1 MKMKKI
7 KETKRGIYVILL
19 LAGFLTISSCE
30 KDFGDINQSYQAN
43 LYEAN
48 IPGLFNGLVSSM
60 QKGGTHYRVPVAWLY
75 QWTQLAAMYSASG
88 YRLDDNTTQAWQN
101 YYGTLANFY
110 DLENLIA
117 EDENPANYSNILAM
131 AKVIMA
137 YKTLTTTLL
146 YGDMPYSEAGQGFL
160 DAQKF
165 RPIYE
170 SQQSIMEAA
179 INDLTSAVDNLAA
192 GGSQVSLGGSDV
204 LFGNDI
210 SEWIKFANSL
220 RLSYAMTMREK
231 NASFADPV
239 IQAALGKPLL
249 NPNEHVSLDPASIP
263 GLTNNREGFYR
274 GNSYI
279 RMGSTMWEAMSAN
292 NAVDGSGIYDLRC
305 KILFEA
311 NENDEWI
318 PYPQNPGN
326 NVAKVTGDPHIPGRL
341 TNWSANRSNFA
352 TINVYYVQDHTIPQ
366 FIITGSQISFIK
378 AELYNRG
385 IAGVGTNASMA
396 ESYYKEGI
404 TASVKFWYNRAFSS
418 IWVVNKPATAEPTAS
433 ELEGM
438 LSNPNVKYSGNAA
451 NALKQIYKQSWISLF
466 HQPFE
471 AWNLQR
477 RTNNATP
484 NVPLS
489 ASSLVTNFNR
499 LTYPPSER
507 ETNRINWTS
516 ATDGGNDS
524 ETKKIW
530 IQP

>member
-1 MKMKKI
+1 MKINKI
-7 KETKRGIYVILL
+7 KETKRGMYVILL
-19 LAGFLTISSCE
+19 LVGFLTITSCE

-48 IPGLFNGLVSSM
+48 IPGLFNGLVASTINTD
-60 QKGGTHYRVPVAWLY
+60 THYRLPVAWLY
-75 QWTQLAAMYSASG
+75 QWSQLAAMYSASG
-88 YRLDDNTTQAWQN
+88 YRLDNFTTAAWQN
-101 YYGTLANFY
+101 YYGTLANFR
-110 DLENLIA
+110 DIENLIA
-117 EDENPANYSNILAM
+117 EDENPANYTNILAM
-131 AKVIMA
+131 AKVVIA

-146 YGDMPYSEAGQGFL
+146 YGNMPYSEAGKGFL
-160 DAQKF
+160 DPKTF
-165 RPIYE
+165 RPKYD
-170 SQQSIMEAA
+170 SQKSIMEAA
-179 INDLTSAVDNLAA
+179 INDLTWAIDNLSTGA
-192 GGSQVSLGGSDV
+192 SQVSLGGSDV

-210 SEWIKFANSL
+210 NKWVKFANSL
-220 RLSYAMTMREK
+220 RLNYAMAMREK

-249 NPNEHVSLDPASIP
+249 AANENVSLDPASIP
-263 GLTNNREGFYR
+263 GLTNNREGYFR
-274 GNSYI
+274 GNSYV
-279 RMGSTMWEAMSAN
+279 RMGSTMWESMSGTNTA
-292 NAVDGSGIYDLRC
+292 DGSGIYDVRC
-305 KILFEA
+305 KILFEP
-311 NENDEWI
+311 NENNEWI

-341 TNWSANRSNFA
+341 ADWNANRSNFA
-352 TINVYYVQDHTIPQ
+352 TFNIYYVQDHILPQ
-366 FIITGSQISFIK
+366 FIITGSQISFLK
-378 AELYNRG
+378 AEIYNRG
-385 IAGVGTNASMA
+385 IAGVGANASMA
-396 ESYYKEGI
+396 ESFYKEGI
-404 TASVKFWYNRAFSS
+404 TASVKFWYNRAYSS
-418 IWVVNKPATAEPTAS
+418 IWVVNKPATAEPTAT
-433 ELEGM
+433 ELDGM
-438 LSNPNVKYSGNAA
+438 LNNPNVKYSANAG

-507 ETNRINWTS
+507 ETNRINWTE